1 MSESFP
7 VQNATPSAA
16 ALGELMH
23 QRYALEAFPACKFWR
38 KGMADTYRID
48 TGSQLFF
55 LKVSMAGRRS
65 RKDVEEEVRLLLHLA
80 HGGIGVSL
88 PIETLEGEHVL
99 ALPAPEG
106 ERYAVLFEAAVGAE
120 GTTALHRRELGR
132 TVARM
137 HLCAD
142 SLEPS
147 YDRDHFELA
156 YVLDDSLVAIEALMR
171 HRPDDY
177 QVINKIAQHAK
188 DVVTSTLPRKK
199 PEHGVCHGDLF
210 GGDVRYAPDGTP
222 VIFDFDSSGNGW
234 RALDIAVFQGSA
246 DWMDT
251 TREADLRREQEVGE
265 FLDGYV
271 SVRGLS
277 SGELEVLKLDQAVH
291 HIFLMGLV
299 LRFWTLHDGWHWAN
313 DGFIDWHMK
322 WFRHWIEHHD
332 I

>member
-1 MSESFP
+1 MSMFQ
-7 VQNATPSAA
+7 VQDSTLSAS
-16 ALGELMH
+16 ALGEFLVG
-23 QRYALEAFPACKFWR
+23 RYALEAAPVCTFWR
-38 KGMADTYRID
+38 KGMCDTYRIAA
-48 TGSQLFF
+48 GHRLCFF
-55 LKVSMAGRRS
+55 KVSMAGRRS

-80 HGGIGVSL
+80 NGGVSVSL
-88 PIETLEGEHVL
+88 PLETREGEHVL

-106 ERYAVLFEAAVGAE
+106 ERYAVLFEAAE
-120 GTTALHRRELGR
+120 GVEGSTALHRRELGR
-132 TVARM
+132 MVARL

-147 YDRDHFELA
+147 YDRDYFELS
-156 YVLDDSLVAIEALMR
+156 YVLDDSLTAIQALMS

-177 QVINKIAQHAK
+177 QMISKIAHHAK
-188 DVVTSTLPRKK
+188 DLVTSALPRRK

-210 GGDVRYAPDGTP
+210 GGDVRYAPDGAP
-222 VIFDFDSSGNGW
+222 VIFDFDSSGCGW
-234 RALDIAVFQGSA
+234 RALDIAVFQGSV
-246 DWMDT
+246 DWMAT
-251 TREADLRREQEVGE
+251 SRAADLRREREVGE
-265 FLDGYV
+265 FLDGYT
-271 SVRGLS
+271 SVRALS